1 MVIIVIVIFGAGVV
15 LLISDYRESVSE
27 ISGGITRNSYGKGTR
42 TEMLQVRIAGEKE
55 ASEVEVAVSE
65 KAYSAQEMQEVFR
78 RVTEKMDQWIL
89 GSNKSLEYVDS
100 DMHLITEVPGEPID
114 VMWELSRYDVMNV
127 YGELNEEKLVTEGTL
142 VTLHA
147 VLTYREDRSRQA
159 LYECSVMV
167 YPKMRTEAEKV
178 KKELSDAIREKDE
191 KTQTEE
197 KLILPDEVDGKKVQF
212 YRVMEKRGFVLLIMA
227 VIMTVLLYALERQNR
242 WKEDAKRRRQMELD
256 YPEIISK
263 LTLLLGAG
271 MTVKRAWKKIAEDYG
286 KGKDRR
292 GIRYAY
298 EEMVY
303 TCHEMDSGIMES
315 ESYERFG
322 RRCGTQEYLKL
333 GALLSQNLRKGTK
346 GLGDMMQMEAVQA
359 FAERKARARRL
370 GEEAGTKLLLP
381 MFLMLFVVLI
391 IVIIPA
397 FLSIQL

>member
-100 DMHLITEVPGEPID
+100 DMHLITEVPDEPID
-114 VMWELSRYDVMNV
+114 VMWELSSYDVMNV

-197 KLILPDEVDGKKVQF
+197 KLILPNEVDGKKVQF
-212 YRVMEKRGFVLLIMA
+212 YRAMEKRGFVLLIMA
-227 VIMTVLLYALERQNR
+227 VIMTVLLYALER
-242 WKEDAKRRRQMELD
+242 
-256 YPEIISK
+256 
-263 LTLLLGAG
+263 
-271 MTVKRAWKKIAEDYG
+271 
-286 KGKDRR
+286 
-292 GIRYAY
+292 
-298 EEMVY
+298 
-303 TCHEMDSGIMES
+303 
-315 ESYERFG
+315 
-322 RRCGTQEYLKL
+322 
-333 GALLSQNLRKGTK
+333 
-346 GLGDMMQMEAVQA
+346 
-359 FAERKARARRL
+359 
-370 GEEAGTKLLLP
+370 
-381 MFLMLFVVLI
+381 
-391 IVIIPA
+391 
-397 FLSIQL
+397 